1 MKSNPLTNEP
11 EQSSLEVGELY
22 IRYKAYAFSIA
33 YRMLGSVMEA
43 EDVVQDC
50 FAGMHSH
57 ATDVIRN
64 PKSYIAKLV
73 VNRSLNLL
81 NSARNQR
88 ESYVGE
94 WLPEPMGD
102 GQMGN
107 IPEETMQQKE
117 MISYAYLVM
126 LERLSPMERAVFVLR
141 EAFQYE
147 YSEIAEW
154 LGKTESNCRQIFS
167 RARRN
172 LPERLPVM
180 EQCHA
185 DHAAKEKLLARFT
198 TAFLNY
204 DVSAML
210 ELLADQ
216 PVFTADGGG
225 RVHTVMRTMNVH
237 KGVLA
242 LLTSRRV
249 LTRLRERQW
258 LPTFINGELQLALL
272 DGEQLSEV
280 LCLQLSPSGEQIEG
294 VYLVVNPDKLASV
307 HTSIHFQLEK

>member
-1 MKSNPLTNEP
+1 MNPDKLTTEP
-11 EQSSLEVGELY
+11 EESSLEVGELY

-50 FAGMHSH
+50 FAGLQSKS
-57 ATDVIRN
+57 DEIIRN

-88 ESYVGE
+88 EHYVGE
-94 WLPEPMGD
+94 WLPEPIGEALD
-102 GQMGN
+102 L
-107 IPEETMQQKE
+107 PEQTYEQKE
-117 MISYAYLVM
+117 MISYAYMVL
-126 LERLSPMERAVFVLR
+126 LERMTPVERAVFVLR

-147 YSEIAEW
+147 YREIADW
-154 LGKTESNCRQIFS
+154 IGKTESNCRQIFS

-172 LPERLPVM
+172 LPEQLPDKV
-180 EQCHA
+180 QTTTDDA
-185 DHAAKEKLLARFT
+185 TKEKLLARFT
-198 TAFLNY
+198 TAFLAY
-204 DVSAML
+204 DVTAML
-210 ELLADQ
+210 ELLSEQ

-225 RVHTVMRTMNVH
+225 RVHTVMRTMKVH

-249 LTRLRERQW
+249 LTRLREREW
-258 LPTFINGELQLALL
+258 VPTIINGEVQIALMNK
-272 DGEQLSEV
+272 GEVSEV
-280 LCLQLSPSGEQIEG
+280 ICIQSDLSGQRIEA
-294 VYLVVNPDKLASV
+294 VYLVVNPDKLRTIAAGG
-307 HTSIHFQLEK
+307 H

>member
-1 MKSNPLTNEP
+1 MNPDKLTTEP
-11 EQSSLEVGELY
+11 EESSLEVGELY

-33 YRMLGSVMEA
+33 YRMLGSVVEA

-50 FAGMHSH
+50 FAGLHSKS
-57 ATDVIRN
+57 DEVIRN

-88 ESYVGE
+88 EHYVGE
-94 WLPEPMGD
+94 WLPEPIGETVD
-102 GQMGN
+102 L
-107 IPEETMQQKE
+107 PEQTYEQKE
-117 MISYAYLVM
+117 MISYAYMVL
-126 LERLSPMERAVFVLR
+126 LERLTPVERAVFVLR

-147 YSEIAEW
+147 YREIADW

-172 LPERLPVM
+172 LPDQLPDKV
-180 EQCHA
+180 QTTTDDA
-185 DHAAKEKLLARFT
+185 NREKLLARFT
-198 TAFLNY
+198 TAFLAY
-204 DVSAML
+204 DVTAML
-210 ELLADQ
+210 DLLSEQ

-225 RVHTVMRTMNVH
+225 RVHTVMRTMKVH

-249 LTRLRERQW
+249 LTRLREREW
-258 LPTFINGELQLALL
+258 VPTMINGEVQVALMNN
-272 DGEQLSEV
+272 GEISEV
-280 LCLQLSPSGEQIEG
+280 ICLQSDLSGQRIEA
-294 VYLVVNPDKLASV
+294 VYLVVNPDKLKTIAAGG
-307 HTSIHFQLEK
+307 H

>member
-1 MKSNPLTNEP
+1 MKSNFYTNEP
-11 EQSSLEVGELY
+11 EVSSLEIGELY

-43 EDVVQDC
+43 EDIVQDC
-50 FAGMHSH
+50 FAELQSKPRN
-57 ATDVIRN
+57 DIRN

-94 WLPEPMGD
+94 WLPEPMSTGETA
-102 GQMGN
+102 N
-107 IPEETMQQKE
+107 IPEETIQQKE

-126 LERLSPMERAVFVLR
+126 LEQLSSMERAVFVLR

-147 YSEIAEW
+147 YNEIADW
-154 LGKTESNCRQIFS
+154 LGKSESNCRQIFS
-167 RARRN
+167 RARRK
-172 LPERLPVM
+172 LPDRLPTM
-180 EQCHA
+180 EQSS
-185 DHAAKEKLLARFT
+185 DNYAAKEQLIARFT

-204 DVSAML
+204 NVSEML
-210 ELLADQ
+210 DLLAEQ

-225 RVHTVMRTMNVH
+225 RVHTVMRTMRVR

-249 LTRLRERQW
+249 LTRLRKREW
-258 LPTFINGELQLALL
+258 VPTVINGEPHLALFEN
-272 DGEQLSEV
+272 GQLSEV
-280 LCLQLSPSGEQIEG
+280 LCLELDSLGERFEG
-294 VYLVVNPDKLASV
+294 FYLVVNPNKLTSV
-307 HTSIHFQLEK
+307 SR

>member
-1 MKSNPLTNEP
+1 MNPDKLTTEP
-11 EQSSLEVGELY
+11 EESSLEVGELY

-33 YRMLGSVMEA
+33 YRMLGSVVEA

-50 FAGMHSH
+50 FAGLHSKS
-57 ATDVIRN
+57 DEVIRN

-88 ESYVGE
+88 EHYVGE
-94 WLPEPMGD
+94 WLPEPIGETVD
-102 GQMGN
+102 L
-107 IPEETMQQKE
+107 PEQTYEQKE
-117 MISYAYLVM
+117 MISYAYMVL
-126 LERLSPMERAVFVLR
+126 LERLTPVERAVFVLR

-147 YSEIAEW
+147 YREIADW

-172 LPERLPVM
+172 LPDQLPDKV
-180 EQCHA
+180 QTTTDDA
-185 DHAAKEKLLARFT
+185 TKEKLLARFT
-198 TAFLNY
+198 TAFLAY
-204 DVSAML
+204 DVTAML
-210 ELLADQ
+210 DLLSEQ

-225 RVHTVMRTMNVH
+225 RVHTVMRTMKVH

-249 LTRLRERQW
+249 LTRLREREW
-258 LPTFINGELQLALL
+258 VPTIINGEVQVALL
-272 DGEQLSEV
+272 NNGEVSEV
-280 LCLQLSPSGEQIEG
+280 ICLQSDLSGQRIEA
-294 VYLVVNPDKLASV
+294 VYLVVNPDKLKTIAAGS
-307 HTSIHFQLEK
+307 H

>member
-1 MKSNPLTNEP
+1 MNPDKLTSEP
-11 EQSSLEVGELY
+11 EESSLEVGELY

-33 YRMLGSVMEA
+33 YRMLGSVVEA

-50 FAGMHSH
+50 FAGLQSRS
-57 ATDVIRN
+57 DEVIRH

-88 ESYVGE
+88 EHYVGE
-94 WLPEPMGD
+94 WLPEPIGEAVD
-102 GQMGN
+102 L
-107 IPEETMQQKE
+107 PEETYEQKE
-117 MISYAYLVM
+117 MISYAYMVL
-126 LERLSPMERAVFVLR
+126 LERLTPVERAVFVLR

-147 YSEIAEW
+147 YREIADW

-172 LPERLPVM
+172 LPDQLPDKV
-180 EQCHA
+180 QTTTDDA
-185 DHAAKEKLLARFT
+185 NREKLLARFT
-198 TAFLNY
+198 TAFLAY
-204 DVSAML
+204 DVTAML
-210 ELLADQ
+210 DLLSEQ

-225 RVHTVMRTMNVH
+225 RVHTVMRTMKVH

-249 LTRLRERQW
+249 LTRLREREW
-258 LPTFINGELQLALL
+258 VPTIINGEVQVALMNN
-272 DGEQLSEV
+272 GEISEV
-280 LCLQLSPSGEQIEG
+280 ICLQSDLSGQRIEA
-294 VYLVVNPDKLASV
+294 VYLVVNPDKLKTIAAGG
-307 HTSIHFQLEK
+307 H

>member
-1 MKSNPLTNEP
+1 MNPDKLTTEP
-11 EQSSLEVGELY
+11 EESSLEVGELY

-50 FAGMHSH
+50 FAGLQSKS
-57 ATDVIRN
+57 DEVIRN

-88 ESYVGE
+88 EHYVGE
-94 WLPEPMGD
+94 WLPEPIGEALD
-102 GQMGN
+102 L
-107 IPEETMQQKE
+107 PEQTYEQKE
-117 MISYAYLVM
+117 MISYAYMVL
-126 LERLSPMERAVFVLR
+126 LERMTPVERAVFVLR

-147 YSEIAEW
+147 YREIADW
-154 LGKTESNCRQIFS
+154 IGKTESNCRQIFS

-172 LPERLPVM
+172 LPEQLPDKV
-180 EQCHA
+180 QTTTDDA
-185 DHAAKEKLLARFT
+185 TKEKLLARFT
-198 TAFLNY
+198 TAFLAY
-204 DVSAML
+204 DVTAML
-210 ELLADQ
+210 ELLSEQ

-225 RVHTVMRTMNVH
+225 RVHTVMRTMKVH

-249 LTRLRERQW
+249 LTRLREREW
-258 LPTFINGELQLALL
+258 VPTIINGEVQIALMNK
-272 DGEQLSEV
+272 GEVSEV
-280 LCLQLSPSGEQIEG
+280 ICIQSDLSGQRIEA
-294 VYLVVNPDKLASV
+294 VYLVVNPDKLRTIAAGG
-307 HTSIHFQLEK
+307 H

>member
-1 MKSNPLTNEP
+1 MNSNPYTNEP
-11 EQSSLEVGELY
+11 EVSSLDVGELY
-22 IRYKAYAFSIA
+22 IRYKNYAFSIA
-33 YRMLGSVMEA
+33 YRMLGSVVEA
-43 EDVVQDC
+43 EDIVQDC
-50 FAGMHSH
+50 FAGIQSTS
-57 ATDVIRN
+57 AQDIRN
-64 PKSYIAKLV
+64 PKSYIARLV

-88 ESYVGE
+88 ESYIGE
-94 WLPEPMGD
+94 WLPEPLGD
-102 GQMGN
+102 SEVENM
-107 IPEETMQQKE
+107 PEETMQKKE

-141 EAFQYE
+141 EAFRYD
-147 YSEIAEW
+147 YSEIADW

-172 LPERLPVM
+172 LPEKLSPI
-180 EQCHA
+180 EQSDAHML
-185 DHAAKEKLLARFT
+185 AKGELLSRFT
-198 TAFLNY
+198 TAFLRY

-225 RVHTVMRTMNVH
+225 VVHTVMRTMSVH

-249 LTRLRERQW
+249 LTRLREREW
-258 LPTFINGELQLALL
+258 LPVWINGELQLALMKE
-272 DGEQLSEV
+272 GQLSEV
-280 LCLQLSPSGEQIEG
+280 FCLELDSSGERIVG
-294 VYLVVNPDKLASV
+294 VYLIVNPNKLTAV
-307 HTSIHFQLEK
+307 HTTIL

>member
-1 MKSNPLTNEP
+1 MKSNSLTNEQ
-11 EQSSLEVGELY
+11 EVSSLEVGELY

-33 YRMLGSVMEA
+33 YRMLGSVVEA
-43 EDVVQDC
+43 EDIVQDC
-50 FAGMHSH
+50 FAELQSKPLN
-57 ATDVIRN
+57 DIRN
-64 PKSYIAKLV
+64 PKSYIARLV

-94 WLPEPMGD
+94 WLPEPMSD
-102 GQMGN
+102 GEIAN

-126 LERLSPMERAVFVLR
+126 LEQLSSMERAVFVLR

-147 YSEIAEW
+147 YTEIADW
-154 LGKTESNCRQIFS
+154 LGKSESNCRQIFS
-167 RARRN
+167 RARRK
-172 LPERLPVM
+172 LPDRLPPM
-180 EQCHA
+180 EQSS
-185 DHAAKEKLLARFT
+185 DNYAAKEQLLARFT

-204 DVSAML
+204 DVSEML
-210 ELLADQ
+210 DLLAEQ

-225 RVHTVMRTMNVH
+225 RVHTVMRTMRVR

-249 LTRLRERQW
+249 LTRLREREW
-258 LPTFINGELQLALL
+258 VPTVINGESHFALL
-272 DGEQLSEV
+272 ENGRLSEV
-280 LCLQLSPSGEQIEG
+280 LCLELDSLGERIEG
-294 VYLVVNPDKLASV
+294 FYLVVNPDKLTSV
-307 HTSIHFQLEK
+307 STT

>member
-1 MKSNPLTNEP
+1 MKSNFYTNEP
-11 EQSSLEVGELY
+11 EVSSLEIGELY

-43 EDVVQDC
+43 EDIVQDC
-50 FAGMHSH
+50 FAELQSKPRN
-57 ATDVIRN
+57 DIRN

-94 WLPEPMGD
+94 WLPEPMSTGETA
-102 GQMGN
+102 N
-107 IPEETMQQKE
+107 IPEETIQQKE

-126 LERLSPMERAVFVLR
+126 LEQLSSMERAVFVLR

-147 YSEIAEW
+147 YNEIADW
-154 LGKTESNCRQIFS
+154 LGKSESNCRQIFS
-167 RARRN
+167 RARRK
-172 LPERLPVM
+172 LPDRLPTM
-180 EQCHA
+180 EQSS
-185 DHAAKEKLLARFT
+185 DNYAAKEQLIARFT

-204 DVSAML
+204 NVSEML
-210 ELLADQ
+210 DLLAEQ

-225 RVHTVMRTMNVH
+225 RVHTVMRTMRVR

-249 LTRLRERQW
+249 LTRLRKREW
-258 LPTFINGELQLALL
+258 VPTVINGEPHLALFEN
-272 DGEQLSEV
+272 GQLSEV
-280 LCLQLSPSGEQIEG
+280 LCLELDSLGERIEG
-294 VYLVVNPDKLASV
+294 FYLVVNPNKLTSV
-307 HTSIHFQLEK
+307 SR

>member
-1 MKSNPLTNEP
+1 MKLDSLINEP
-11 EQSSLEVGELY
+11 EVSSLEVGELY

-33 YRMLGSVMEA
+33 YRMLGSVVEA
-43 EDVVQDC
+43 EDLVQDC
-50 FAGMHSH
+50 FAELQSKSL
-57 ATDVIRN
+57 DNIRN

-94 WLPEPMGD
+94 WLPEPMSD
-102 GQMGN
+102 GGIGN
-107 IPEETMQQKE
+107 VPEATMEQKE

-126 LERLSPMERAVFVLR
+126 LEQLTPIERAVFVLR

-147 YSEIAEW
+147 YAEIADW
-154 LGKTESNCRQIFS
+154 LRKSESNCRQIFS
-167 RARRN
+167 RARRK
-172 LPERLPVM
+172 LPDRLPPL
-180 EQCHA
+180 EHRSA
-185 DHAAKEKLLARFT
+185 DYAAKEKLLARFT

-204 DVSAML
+204 DVSEML
-210 ELLADQ
+210 ELLAEQ

-225 RVHTVMRTMNVH
+225 RVHTVMRTMKVR

-249 LTRLRERQW
+249 LTRLRERDW
-258 LPTFINGELQLALL
+258 VHTFINGEPHLALL
-272 DGEQLSEV
+272 DNGQLSEV
-280 LCLQLSPSGEQIEG
+280 LCLKLDSPGERIEG
-294 VYLVVNPDKLASV
+294 FYLVVNPDKLTSV
-307 HTSIHFQLEK
+307 ST

>member
-1 MKSNPLTNEP
+1 MNPDKLTTEP
-11 EQSSLEVGELY
+11 EESSLEVGELY

-33 YRMLGSVMEA
+33 YRMLGSVVEA

-50 FAGMHSH
+50 FAGLQSRS
-57 ATDVIRN
+57 DEVIRH

-88 ESYVGE
+88 EHYVGE
-94 WLPEPMGD
+94 WLPEPIGEAVD
-102 GQMGN
+102 L
-107 IPEETMQQKE
+107 PEQTYEQKE
-117 MISYAYLVM
+117 MISYAYMVL
-126 LERLSPMERAVFVLR
+126 LERLTPVERAVFVLR

-147 YSEIAEW
+147 YREIADW

-172 LPERLPVM
+172 LPNQLPDKV
-180 EQCHA
+180 QTTTDDA
-185 DHAAKEKLLARFT
+185 NREKLLARFT
-198 TAFLNY
+198 TAFLAY
-204 DVSAML
+204 DVTAML
-210 ELLADQ
+210 DLLSEQ

-225 RVHTVMRTMNVH
+225 RVHTVMRTMKVH

-249 LTRLRERQW
+249 LTRLREREW
-258 LPTFINGELQLALL
+258 VPTIINGEVQVALMNN
-272 DGEQLSEV
+272 GEISEV
-280 LCLQLSPSGEQIEG
+280 ICLQSDLSGQRIEA
-294 VYLVVNPDKLASV
+294 VYLVVNPDKLKTIAAGG
-307 HTSIHFQLEK
+307 H

>member
-1 MKSNPLTNEP
+1 MNPDKLTTEP
-11 EQSSLEVGELY
+11 EESSLEVGELY

-50 FAGMHSH
+50 FAGLQSKS
-57 ATDVIRN
+57 DEIIRN

-88 ESYVGE
+88 EHYVGE
-94 WLPEPMGD
+94 WLPEPIGEALD
-102 GQMGN
+102 L
-107 IPEETMQQKE
+107 PEQTYEQKE
-117 MISYAYLVM
+117 MISYAYMVL
-126 LERLSPMERAVFVLR
+126 LERMTPVERAVFVLR

-147 YSEIAEW
+147 YREIADW
-154 LGKTESNCRQIFS
+154 IGKTESNCRQIFS

-172 LPERLPVM
+172 LPEQLPDKV
-180 EQCHA
+180 QTTTDDA
-185 DHAAKEKLLARFT
+185 TKEKLLARFT
-198 TAFLNY
+198 TAFLAY
-204 DVSAML
+204 DVTAML
-210 ELLADQ
+210 ELLSEQ

-225 RVHTVMRTMNVH
+225 RVHTVMRTMKVH

-249 LTRLRERQW
+249 LTRLREREW
-258 LPTFINGELQLALL
+258 VPTIINGEVQIALMNN
-272 DGEQLSEV
+272 GEVSEV
-280 LCLQLSPSGEQIEG
+280 ICIQSDLSGQRIEA
-294 VYLVVNPDKLASV
+294 VYLVVNPDKLRTIAAGG
-307 HTSIHFQLEK
+307 H

>member
-1 MKSNPLTNEP
+1 MNPDKLTTES
-11 EQSSLEVGELY
+11 EESSLEVGELY

-33 YRMLGSVMEA
+33 YRMLGSVVEA

-50 FAGMHSH
+50 FAGLQSRS
-57 ATDVIRN
+57 DEVIRN

-88 ESYVGE
+88 EHYVGE
-94 WLPEPMGD
+94 WLPEPIGEAVD
-102 GQMGN
+102 L
-107 IPEETMQQKE
+107 PEQTYEQKE
-117 MISYAYLVM
+117 MISYAYMVL
-126 LERLSPMERAVFVLR
+126 LERLTPLERAVFVLR

-147 YSEIAEW
+147 YREIADW

-172 LPERLPVM
+172 LPDQLPDKV
-180 EQCHA
+180 QTTTDDA
-185 DHAAKEKLLARFT
+185 NREKLLARFT
-198 TAFLNY
+198 TAFLAY
-204 DVSAML
+204 DVTAML
-210 ELLADQ
+210 DLLSEQ

-225 RVHTVMRTMNVH
+225 RVHTVMRTMKVH

-249 LTRLRERQW
+249 LTRLREREW
-258 LPTFINGELQLALL
+258 VPTMINGEVQVALMNN
-272 DGEQLSEV
+272 GEISEV
-280 LCLQLSPSGEQIEG
+280 ICLQSDLSGQRIEA
-294 VYLVVNPDKLASV
+294 VYLVVNPDKLKTISAGG
-307 HTSIHFQLEK
+307 H

>member
-1 MKSNPLTNEP
+1 MNPDKLTTEP
-11 EQSSLEVGELY
+11 EESSLEVGELY

-50 FAGMHSH
+50 FAGLQSKS
-57 ATDVIRN
+57 DEIIRN

-88 ESYVGE
+88 EHYVGE
-94 WLPEPMGD
+94 WLPEPIGEALD
-102 GQMGN
+102 L
-107 IPEETMQQKE
+107 PEQTYEQKE
-117 MISYAYLVM
+117 MITYAYMVL
-126 LERLSPMERAVFVLR
+126 LERMTPVERAVFVLR

-147 YSEIAEW
+147 YREIADW
-154 LGKTESNCRQIFS
+154 IGKTESNCRQIFS

-172 LPERLPVM
+172 LPEQLPDKV
-180 EQCHA
+180 QTTT
-185 DHAAKEKLLARFT
+185 DDDTKEKLLARFT
-198 TAFLNY
+198 TAFLAY
-204 DVSAML
+204 DVTAML
-210 ELLADQ
+210 ELLSEQ

-225 RVHTVMRTMNVH
+225 RVHTVMRTMKVH

-249 LTRLRERQW
+249 LTRLREREW
-258 LPTFINGELQLALL
+258 VPTIINGEVQIALMNN
-272 DGEQLSEV
+272 GEVSEV
-280 LCLQLSPSGEQIEG
+280 ICIQSDLSGQRIEA
-294 VYLVVNPDKLASV
+294 VYLVVNPDKLRTIAAGG
-307 HTSIHFQLEK
+307 H

>member
-1 MKSNPLTNEP
+1 MNPDKLTTEP
-11 EQSSLEVGELY
+11 EESSLEVGELY

-33 YRMLGSVMEA
+33 YRMLGSVVEA

-50 FAGMHSH
+50 FAGLHSKS
-57 ATDVIRN
+57 DEVIRS

-88 ESYVGE
+88 EHYVGE
-94 WLPEPMGD
+94 WLPEPIGEAVD
-102 GQMGN
+102 L
-107 IPEETMQQKE
+107 PEQTYEQKE
-117 MISYAYLVM
+117 MISYAYMVL
-126 LERLSPMERAVFVLR
+126 LESLTPVERAVFVLR

-147 YSEIAEW
+147 YREIADW

-172 LPERLPVM
+172 LPDQLPDKV
-180 EQCHA
+180 QTTTDDA
-185 DHAAKEKLLARFT
+185 TREKLLARFT
-198 TAFLNY
+198 TAFLAY
-204 DVSAML
+204 DVTAML
-210 ELLADQ
+210 DLLSEQ

-225 RVHTVMRTMNVH
+225 RVHTVMRTMKVH

-249 LTRLRERQW
+249 LTRLREREW
-258 LPTFINGELQLALL
+258 VPTMINGEVQVALMNN
-272 DGEQLSEV
+272 GEISEV
-280 LCLQLSPSGEQIEG
+280 ICLQSDLSGQQIQA
-294 VYLVVNPDKLASV
+294 VYLVVNPDKLKTIAAGG
-307 HTSIHFQLEK
+307 H